1 MRNKA
6 NVVAWAAAKGILD
19 NSTAFK
25 QSLKTL
31 EELTELMTALNNN
44 DEAEIRDAY
53 GDILVTLI
61 IGAELANVD
70 LEQCLEEA
78 YNVIAKRTGKMVDGL
93 FVKD

>member
-61 IGAELANVD
+61 IGAELAGVD